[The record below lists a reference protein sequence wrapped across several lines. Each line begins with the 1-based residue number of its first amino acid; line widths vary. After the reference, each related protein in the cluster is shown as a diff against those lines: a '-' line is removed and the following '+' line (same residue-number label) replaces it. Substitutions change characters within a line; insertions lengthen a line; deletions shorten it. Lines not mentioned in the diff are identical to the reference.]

1 MFNDDVNI
9 DYNGNFR
16 EIEIML
22 FFDVIVFF
30 EKYWLVLFLSDI
42 MLCWIYGMMVLVDGC
57 VLILDLNNNV
67 LKLFDEN

>member
-1 MFNDDVNI
+1 MFNDEVNI
-9 DYNGNFR
+9 DYNENLR

-30 EKYWLVLFLSDI
+30 EKYWLVLFLSDV

-57 VLILDLNNNV
+57 VLVLDLNNNV

>member
-30 EKYWLVLFLSDI
+30 EKYWLVWFLSDG

-67 LKLFDEN
+67 LKFFDEN

>member
-1 MFNDDVNI
+1 MFNDEVNI

-22 FFDVIVFF
+22 FVDVIVFF
-30 EKYWLVLFLSDI
+30 EKYWLVLFLSDV

>member
-9 DYNGNFR
+9 DYNWNFR

-30 EKYWLVLFLSDI
+30 EKYWLVLFLSDV